1 MVDSVVLTGDTP
13 VDVLLM
19 KLVESELV
27 MGVTFTVVWI
37 VPFDVV
43 ELFGTVE
50 IVVTV
55 GLGL

>member
-37 VPFDVV
+37 VSFDVV

-50 IVVTV
+50 VVVMV

>member
-37 VPFDVV
+37 VRFDVV

-50 IVVTV
+50 VVVMV

>member
-19 KLVESELV
+19 KLV

-50 IVVTV
+50 VVVMV

>member
-19 KLVESELV
+19 KLVEPELV

-43 ELFGTVE
+43 KLFGTVE

-55 GLGL
+55 GLRL